1 MKMYGGAALQASK
14 WTGNIVV
21 FLMEKN
27 KSAVAN
33 ICSFTPFLSVQ
44 MEQPLIT
51 PYYDAKWC
59 IHQENG
65 KDYFSLSGS
74 NM

>member
-1 MKMYGGAALQASK
+1 MVEQLCRPQNRE
-14 WTGNIVV
+14 TGNIVM
-21 FLMEKN
+21 LIMEKN

-44 MEQPLIT
+44 MEWLIIIS
-51 PYYDAKWC
+51 PHEAKWL
-59 IHQENG
+59 INQENG

-74 NM
+74 NT

>member
-1 MKMYGGAALQASK
+1 M
-14 WTGNIVV
+14 NIVV
-21 FLMEKN
+21 FIMEKN

-33 ICSFTPFLSVQ
+33 IYSFTPFLSVQ
-44 MEQPLIT
+44 MQWSIIIPHRK
-51 PYYDAKWC
+51 AKGC

-74 NM
+74 NT